1 MLELAENRTVLG
13 LKAGY
18 RTSINSLDGGD
29 GGGREGGRGAV
40 FFPFSLAKI
49 MHIYKLLYSI
59 YP

>member
-1 MLELAENRTVLG
+1 MFELAVLG

-49 MHIYKLLYSI
+49 MHI
-59 YP
+59 